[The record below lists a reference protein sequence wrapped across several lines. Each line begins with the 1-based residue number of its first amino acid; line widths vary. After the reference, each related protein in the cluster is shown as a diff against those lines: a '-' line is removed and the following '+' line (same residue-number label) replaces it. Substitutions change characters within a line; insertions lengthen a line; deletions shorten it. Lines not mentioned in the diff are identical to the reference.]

1 MSWEGGR
8 RSGLLGSTV
17 KRMMF
22 VHARLMK
29 FDRVLLIDRYRL
41 TSRKIRHEKEV
52 QHEDFPGEM
61 GWEGGRRSGL
71 LGSMVKRMMF
81 VHARLMKFDRVLLID
96 RYRLTSRKIRH
107 EKEVQYEDFP
117 GGHPS

>member
-52 QHEDFPGEM
+52 QHEDFPG
-61 GWEGGRRSGL
+61 
-71 LGSMVKRMMF
+71 
-81 VHARLMKFDRVLLID
+81 ARLTREVPMGSSALVLGMIAPCQVLRDQWLYGFDKD
-96 RYRLTSRKIRH
+96 TRLTC
-107 EKEVQYEDFP
+107 DA
-117 GGHPS
+117 

>member
-1 MSWEGGR
+1 MSWEGAAKWVVGINVGRGR

-29 FDRVLLIDRYRL
+29 FDRVLLIGRYRL

-52 QHEDFPGEM
+52 QHEDFPG
-61 GWEGGRRSGL
+61 
-71 LGSMVKRMMF
+71 
-81 VHARLMKFDRVLLID
+81 
-96 RYRLTSRKIRH
+96 
-107 EKEVQYEDFP
+107 
-117 GGHPS
+117 GHPS

>member
-52 QHEDFPGEM
+52 QHEDFPG
-61 GWEGGRRSGL
+61 
-71 LGSMVKRMMF
+71 
-81 VHARLMKFDRVLLID
+81 ARLSCEFDGIRCISAWYDRTCQVLRDQWLYGFD
-96 RYRLTSRKIRH
+96 STP
-107 EKEVQYEDFP
+107 D
-117 GGHPS
+117 

>member
-52 QHEDFPGEM
+52 QHEDFPGV
-61 GWEGGRRSGL
+61 GRGRRSGL
-71 LGSMVKRMMF
+71 LGSTVKRMMF

-107 EKEVQYEDFP
+107 EKEVQHEDFP

>member
-29 FDRVLLIDRYRL
+29 FDRVLLIGRYRL

-52 QHEDFPGEM
+52 QHEDFPG
-61 GWEGGRRSGL
+61 
-71 LGSMVKRMMF
+71 
-81 VHARLMKFDRVLLID
+81 ARLTAEFDGIRCISAWYDRTRQVLRDQWLYGFD
-96 RYRLTSRKIRH
+96 STL
-107 EKEVQYEDFP
+107 D
-117 GGHPS
+117 